1 LNANGSSAARKVV
14 LARLMSESADGDW
27 KAFTR
32 LYAMTSPQLYGVM
45 LRMTNYAQACEDL
58 LQEVYITVWKRA
70 RRYDVNKAQVMTWL
84 IAIARN
90 RTLDWL
96 RSQGAGM
103 NQRLVD
109 QDPEALDLAAGTA
122 TPEQSAQNA
131 ASETALENCL
141 DTLSDEQRNAVVLAY
156 LEGHSHAELA
166 ERLSSPLGTVKSW
179 VRRGLDRLKTCL
191 QGLGGAS

>member
-1 LNANGSSAARKVV
+1 
-14 LARLMSESADGDW
+14 
-27 KAFTR
+27 
-32 LYAMTSPQLYGVM
+32 
-45 LRMTNYAQACEDL
+45 
-58 LQEVYITVWKRA
+58 
-70 RRYDVNKAQVMTWL
+70 
-84 IAIARN
+84 
-90 RTLDWL
+90 
-96 RSQGAGM
+96 
-103 NQRLVD
+103 VD